1 LVEKNNFCIYKLLEL
16 KEICGIKLFDLKT
29 KQDKLK
35 NMSYQVYARRLDLIQ
50 TELKWC
56 AEMYKIL

>member
-1 LVEKNNFCIYKLLEL
+1 
-16 KEICGIKLFDLKT
+16 
-29 KQDKLK
+29 

-56 AEMYKIL
+56 EEMYKIL

>member
-1 LVEKNNFCIYKLLEL
+1 
-16 KEICGIKLFDLKT
+16 FDLKT

-35 NMSYQVYARRLDLIQ
+35 NMSYQVYARRLDLIH

-56 AEMYKIL
+56 EEMYKIL